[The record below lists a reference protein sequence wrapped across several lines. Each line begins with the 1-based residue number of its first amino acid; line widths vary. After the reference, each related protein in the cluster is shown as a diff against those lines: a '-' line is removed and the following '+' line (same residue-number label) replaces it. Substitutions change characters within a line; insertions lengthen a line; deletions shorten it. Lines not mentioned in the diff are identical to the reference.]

1 MEIPI
6 FVVISGSDLYGI
18 PNPSDVDI
26 RGVHILDR
34 GLFVKNCLYKSREGE
49 VINKMF
55 GKCDFV
61 SFELGKFLRELLKPN
76 VNFIEIALS
85 DKVLYSSKYHEDIR
99 KIAHNCICKKL
110 YHHWNGFIKHLQNLC
125 EKESYNNP
133 KTLLYILRAYYQGIL
148 CLERGEFKPDFGSF
162 ISLDCYNDEIVSYLF
177 ECKVDKKPIDDKYKD
192 KIKNHFCELDLLL
205 DESYKNSNIRDKPL
219 EIAKI
224 KAIELYKKLYFEDV
238 IRW

>member
-18 PNPSDVDI
+18 PGPSDVDI

-34 GLFVKNCLYKSREGE
+34 ELFIKNCLYKSKEGE

-61 SFELGKFLRELLKPN
+61 SFELGKFLREILKPN

-85 DKVLYSSKYHEDIR
+85 DKVLYSSKYHEDV
-99 KIAHNCICKKL
+99 KEIAYNCICKKL
-110 YHHWNGFIKHLQNLC
+110 YHHWKGFVSHLKKLC

-148 CLERGEFKPDFGSF
+148 CLDREEFKPDFSSF
-162 ISLDCYNDEIVSYLF
+162 RCLDCYDEDIVIYLF
-177 ECKVDKKPIDDKYKD
+177 ECKVNKKPVDDSYKE
-192 KIKNHFCELDLLL
+192 KIKSYFYELDVLL
-205 DESYKNSNIRDKPL
+205 DESYKNSKPNWWTF
-219 EIAKI
+219 KNC
-224 KAIELYKKLYFEDV
+224 KD
-238 IRW
+238 